1 MKMIKIGNRQLV
13 MKFTTKVINMMNL
26 EGITIKSISED
37 LRDNFDTSKLNKA
50 FYYSLISMQK
60 DIKEEDAYE
69 LLDLWVEEGKDGEEL
84 QQEII
89 GELMNAMG
97 FKKQFKQMIE
107 ENNNKDLQKNNI

>member
-13 MKFTTKVINMMNL
+13 MKFTTRVINMMNL

-37 LRDNFDTSKLNKA
+37 LKDNFDTSKLNKA

-60 DIKEEDAYE
+60 DITEEDAYD
-69 LLDLWVEEGKDGEEL
+69 LLEMWLEEGKDGEEL
-84 QQEII
+84 QVEII

-97 FKKQFKQMIE
+97 FKKQFQEMMK
-107 ENNNKDLQKNNI
+107 ENIKE

>member
-13 MKFTTKVINMMNL
+13 MKFTTRVINMMNL

-37 LRDNFDTSKLNKA
+37 LKENFDTSKLNRA

-60 DIKEEDAYE
+60 DITVEDAYD
-69 LLDLWVEEGKDGEEL
+69 LLDMWLEEGKDGEEL
-84 QQEII
+84 QVEII

-97 FKKQFKQMIE
+97 FKKQFQEMMK
-107 ENNNKDLQKNNI
+107 ENIKE

>member
-1 MKMIKIGNRQLV
+1 MKMIKINNRQLV
-13 MKFTTKVINMMNL
+13 MKFTTRVINMMNL

-37 LRDNFDTSKLNKA
+37 LKESFDTTKLNKA

-60 DIKEEDAYE
+60 DITEDEAYD

-89 GELMNAMG
+89 GELMSAMG
-97 FKKQFKQMIE
+97 FKKQFKQMVE
-107 ENNNKDLQKNNI
+107 EQQKKD

>member
-13 MKFTTKVINMMNL
+13 MKFTTRVINMMNL

-37 LRDNFDTSKLNKA
+37 LKNNFDTSKLNKA
-50 FYYSLISMQK
+50 FYYSLTSMQK
-60 DIKEEDAYE
+60 DITEDEAYD

-89 GELMNAMG
+89 GELMDAMG
-97 FKKQFKQMIE
+97 FKKQFKQMVE
-107 ENNNKDLQKNNI
+107 EAKIKE